1 MNISTNMQYGQFN
14 AFKGQDKRVKLN
26 IRDIF
31 LITHILQ
38 TKRIELFLNVYS
50 VHWLLHQRAVD

>member
-1 MNISTNMQYGQFN
+1 MQYGQFN